1 MLNQGDC
8 ILHILLVNKSSAD
21 PDQKLT
27 MLIQRFVFVCAV
39 GCLCASFFS
48 MEVFVFC
55 LFVLV
60 VFKELNTKLC
70 AQWTAYAFFGSMDFL
85 FIFFFRSFFKELKN
99 NKIKRTNLI
108 PA

>member
-1 MLNQGDC
+1 MCAQWAAC
-8 ILHILLVNKSSAD
+8 VLL
-21 PDQKLT
+21 
-27 MLIQRFVFVCAV
+27 
-39 GCLCASFFS
+39 SFLWKYLF
-48 MEVFVFC
+48 FC

-85 FIFFFRSFFKELKN
+85 FIFFRSFFKELKN